1 MPHTIKRTQKQR
13 ILSIIACFYIL
24 LQPTYG
30 RDRQDY
36 AENSILAEGNWV
48 KISTTDA
55 GIYQITEDS
64 LRAWGFTDPSKI
76 KLFGYGGTV
85 IDELFANSDNYIDDL
100 PQIPLW
106 RHNNKLYF
114 YSQGTTKWSFDSASQ
129 EFVHRLHPYS
139 TYACYFLTDRN
150 IESSDFPTISSS

>member
-64 LRAWGFTDPSKI
+64 LRAGFYRPFKN
-76 KLFGYGGTV
+76 KTV
-85 IDELFANSDNYIDDL
+85 RI
-100 PQIPLW
+100 W
-106 RHNNKLYF
+106 RNR
-114 YSQGTTKWSFDSASQ
+114 
-129 EFVHRLHPYS
+129 HR
-139 TYACYFLTDRN
+139 
-150 IESSDFPTISSS
+150 

>member
-100 PQIPLW
+100 PQIPQTIFLFA
-106 RHNNKLYF
+106 RHYQMVF
-114 YSQGTTKWSFDSASQ
+114 RFCQSRICTSASPL
-129 EFVHRLHPYS
+129 FYICLLFP
-139 TYACYFLTDRN
+139 DR
-150 IESSDFPTISSS
+150 

>member
-114 YSQGTTKWSFDSASQ
+114 IRKALPNGLSILPVKNLYIGFTPI
-129 EFVHRLHPYS
+129 LHMP
-139 TYACYFLTDRN
+139 A
-150 IESSDFPTISSS
+150 IS

>member
-64 LRAWGFTDPSKI
+64 LTYRKFHFGDITTNYIFIRKALPNGLSILPVKNLYIGFTPI
-76 KLFGYGGTV
+76 
-85 IDELFANSDNYIDDL
+85 
-100 PQIPLW
+100 
-106 RHNNKLYF
+106 
-114 YSQGTTKWSFDSASQ
+114 
-129 EFVHRLHPYS
+129 LHMP
-139 TYACYFLTDRN
+139 A
-150 IESSDFPTISSS
+150 IS

>member
-48 KISTTDA
+48 KKTTNKTKKK
-55 GIYQITEDS
+55 QKT
-64 LRAWGFTDPSKI
+64 K
-76 KLFGYGGTV
+76 
-85 IDELFANSDNYIDDL
+85 NS
-100 PQIPLW
+100 
-106 RHNNKLYF
+106 
-114 YSQGTTKWSFDSASQ
+114 
-129 EFVHRLHPYS
+129 
-139 TYACYFLTDRN
+139 
-150 IESSDFPTISSS
+150 

>member
-85 IDELFANSDNYIDDL
+85 IDELLSLIH
-100 PQIPLW
+100 I
-106 RHNNKLYF
+106 
-114 YSQGTTKWSFDSASQ
+114 
-129 EFVHRLHPYS
+129 
-139 TYACYFLTDRN
+139 
-150 IESSDFPTISSS
+150 

>member
-1 MPHTIKRTQKQR
+1 MTCFMFCTPFWKKDQTEISPQK
-13 ILSIIACFYIL
+13 
-24 LQPTYG
+24 
-30 RDRQDY
+30 
-36 AENSILAEGNWV
+36 NSILAEGNWV

-114 YSQGTTKWSFDSASQ
+114 YSQGTSKWSFDSRLIKICTSASPL
-129 EFVHRLHPYS
+129 FYICLLFP
-139 TYACYFLTDRN
+139 DR
-150 IESSDFPTISSS
+150 

>member
-76 KLFGYGGTV
+76 KLFGYGGTD

-100 PQIPLW
+100 PQIRKALPNGLSILPVK
-106 RHNNKLYF
+106 NLYIGF
-114 YSQGTTKWSFDSASQ
+114 TPI
-129 EFVHRLHPYS
+129 LHMP
-139 TYACYFLTDRN
+139 A
-150 IESSDFPTISSS
+150 IS